1 MGRTD
6 RLLSFGHRRRA
17 VVGAIAAT
25 ALVLV
30 AIGTGSAGAARG
42 SQPTFERLFPLAPAE
57 GVFAYARISPDGR
70 TLAYASEAADRMARG
85 GIQRTV
91 TVVDLKTRAVI
102 FRESGIDAYWSNDGR
117 RMIFRSSQDGLD
129 RVTIRHHDTGAI
141 VRDVAPPQL
150 GDYYSWGVRDG
161 RDLVLT
167 INSHYYFVEGDKGVL
182 PAQTVPACRGIGVGA
197 RPLLSKDGRRITTF
211 VRGKIVVRNLTD
223 CEDIVDT
230 GIGGAKADFSWDG
243 RYIAFHMP
251 KGDLSGYEIAVVDLQ
266 RRTIR
271 TVTSLPGS
279 SLFPSW
285 TRDGRLSFRY
295 DGNDFRGFMMADAVL
310 AAPERPWGAPIALP
324 ARIGWRDVFPETPP
338 PAHHVNVVTV
348 WATWSA
354 HSPDALLDLQQAER
368 ALAVSGADVGVFTAT
383 DLGSRR
389 ADIDRLIARY
399 RIGLPAIRLAPD
411 RLTLTEAHN
420 QVPSTLLFRD
430 GQLVDRRL
438 GAQTTEQ
445 LEEWIAGALSAGDR
459 LGAPLPTVP

>member
-1 MGRTD
+1 MHRAFRSG
-6 RLLSFGHRRRA
+6 SRRRA
-17 VVGAIAAT
+17 IVDAVIAV
-25 ALVLV
+25 AL
-30 AIGTGSAGAARG
+30 GTGILTGALRAASTAGAAPG
-42 SQPTFERLFPLAPAE
+42 TAPTFERLFPLAPAE

-91 TVVDLKTRAVI
+91 TVVDLATRNVI
-102 FRESGIDAYWSNDGR
+102 FREPGIDAYWSNDGR
-117 RMIFRSSQDGLD
+117 RIIFRSSKDGLD
-129 RVTIRHHDTGAI
+129 RVTIRHHDTGEI
-141 VRDVAPPQL
+141 VRNVAPPQL

-167 INSHYYFVEGDKGVL
+167 IDSHYYFLDGDKGML
-182 PAQTVPACRGIGVGA
+182 PAQTVPPCAGIGVGA

-223 CEDIVDT
+223 CQDIVDT

-251 KGDLSGYEIAVVDLQ
+251 KRDLTGYEIAVVDVQ

-271 TVTSLPGS
+271 TVTNLPGS

-295 DGNDFRGFMMADAVL
+295 DGSDFRGFMMADAVL
-310 AAPERPWGAPIALP
+310 AAPERPWAAPITLP
-324 ARIGWRDVFPETPP
+324 ARIEWRDVFPETPP
-338 PAHHVNVVTV
+338 PPHRLNVVTV

-354 HSPDALLDLQQAER
+354 HSPDALMDLQQANR
-368 ALAVSGADVGVFTAT
+368 ALATSGADVGVFTAT
-383 DLGSRR
+383 DPGSWRV
-389 ADIDRLIARY
+389 DVDRLITRY
-399 RIGLPAIRLAPD
+399 RIGLPTIPLAPD

-445 LEEWIAGALSAGDR
+445 LHAWIAGGDR
-459 LGAPLPTVP
+459 